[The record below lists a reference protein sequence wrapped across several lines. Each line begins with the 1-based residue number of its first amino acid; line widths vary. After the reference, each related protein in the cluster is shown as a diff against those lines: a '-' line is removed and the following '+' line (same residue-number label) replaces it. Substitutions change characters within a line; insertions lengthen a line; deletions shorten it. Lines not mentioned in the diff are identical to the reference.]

1 MRKSIKKMVFYRV
14 AAALLSILL
23 FSGVT
28 TFNLLRIKKMQ
39 ENSTENVALLIRA
52 QAAETAH
59 YKWSG
64 NLSKALYAGG
74 EFPGT
79 DDTQCVL
86 GQWPFFW
93 LLFKSPQLAAQPST
107 YLAVAEELENVGR
120 QKGVEEGKRE
130 GKKEGRKEVICNMLL
145 DEQSP
150 ELISK
155 YTKEPLEYIYQVK
168 QEMLQYARED

>member
-1 MRKSIKKMVFYRV
+1 MFSI
-14 AAALLSILL
+14 
-23 FSGVT
+23 
-28 TFNLLRIKKMQ
+28 
-39 ENSTENVALLIRA
+39 
-52 QAAETAH
+52 
-59 YKWSG
+59 
-64 NLSKALYAGG
+64 
-74 EFPGT
+74 
-79 DDTQCVL
+79 
-86 GQWPFFW
+86 
-93 LLFKSPQLAAQPST
+93 
-107 YLAVAEELENVGR
+107 AEELENVGR